1 MKLFSVLIVAYF
13 YSPHTT
19 GGGKE
24 GKGEDP
30 VKQRLP
36 VQTTDRVM
44 VSKVRMKRDAQPL

>member
-19 GGGKE
+19 GGEKE
-24 GKGEDP
+24 GEGEDP

-36 VQTTDRVM
+36 VQTTDQVM